1 MRLRQRLLIVLC
13 LLSVIFGYATAGY
26 SQTETEKTAMR
37 MVLQEEF
44 AKYPRPHAPA
54 TTAKILNDAALRR
67 PGWVLLGKKGGN
79 RCPLSDGRDI
89 SCDFIV
95 WRQTVRGWDVIGSV
109 GSPDSSI
116 SGPNSG
122 PGEDMTG
129 AIANGSRT
137 LESPVGTTPP
147 NPPVDPPPTFDPTPL
162 LNRIS
167 ALEAQ
172 NSVLQNEL
180 NIVKATAQSLAQA
193 NQEQAAGLEAALAR
207 IFKLEQKPWPN
218 LLCSGR
224 TIFGLPVSCKVVPD
238 VNPEP

>member
-1 MRLRQRLLIVLC
+1 MKFRQRLLVVLC
-13 LLSVIFGYATAGY
+13 LLSLVFGYATAG
-26 SQTETEKTAMR
+26 SAQTETEKTAMR

-44 AKYPRPHAPA
+44 AKYPRPHSAA
-54 TTAKILNDAALRR
+54 TSAKILNDAALRR

-89 SCDFIV
+89 SCDFVV
-95 WRQTVRGWDVIGSV
+95 WRPTVRGFDVIGSV
-109 GSPDSSI
+109 GAADSSI
-116 SGPNSG
+116 TGPGSG

-137 LESPVGTTPP
+137 LESPMGNTP
-147 NPPVDPPPTFDPTPL
+147 PPVDPPTPPTFDPTPL

-180 NIVKATAQSLAQA
+180 NLVKATATSLAQA
-193 NQEQAAGLEAALAR
+193 NQEQAAQIQAALER
-207 IFKLEQKPWPN
+207 LFKLEQKPWPN

-224 TIFGLPVSCKVVPD
+224 TVFGLPVSCKVVPD
-238 VNPEP
+238 INP